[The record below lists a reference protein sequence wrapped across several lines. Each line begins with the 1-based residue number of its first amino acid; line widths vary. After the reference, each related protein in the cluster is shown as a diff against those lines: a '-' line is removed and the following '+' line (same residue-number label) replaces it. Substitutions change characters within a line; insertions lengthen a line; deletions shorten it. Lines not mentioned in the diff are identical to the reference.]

1 MSEPYQVITTRELM
15 DQKSVVSLDIK
26 VCKLAYPQWLK
37 EQLVGMDYKA
47 EINYLVTYEPR
58 NKFIAN
64 LAKNT
69 KGVTLVLY
77 TYIEKHGV
85 VLDKLIREL
94 CPNRTVKFI
103 HGGVDVDD
111 REAVR
116 KIAETDENCIIIAS
130 SAIFSTGTNI
140 PSIENVIFAMPTKST
155 IRVRQSI
162 GRGLRLR
169 EGKNKCTLFDVAD
182 DLTIKSYT
190 NTTLR
195 HMFHRIEIYDK
206 EQFDYTVHS
215 IDVSKFMDQTTVF
228 DV

>member
-1 MSEPYQVITTRELM
+1 
-15 DQKSVVSLDIK
+15 
-26 VCKLAYPQWLK
+26 
-37 EQLVGMDYKA
+37 MDYKA
-47 EINYLVTYEPR
+47 EVNWLVTYEPR

-64 LAKNT
+64 LAANC

-85 VLDKLIREL
+85 VLDKLIREAV
-94 CPNRTVKFI
+94 PNKTVRFI

-111 REAVR
+111 REEVR
-116 KIAETDENCIIIAS
+116 KVAEQDQNCVIIAS

-169 EGKNKCTLFDVAD
+169 SGK
-182 DLTIKSYT
+182 
-190 NTTLR
+190 
-195 HMFHRIEIYDK
+195 
-206 EQFDYTVHS
+206 
-215 IDVSKFMDQTTVF
+215 
-228 DV
+228 